1 MICYCRFIDFNRI
14 YAKLVSRQGTKIK
27 HWRIDDPREDR
38 IHGIHRG
45 RPGQFGRS
53 RSFPARRTNGGAAL
67 YNFVYKSKW
76 KLDLLV
82 LLCSVGFARPPLKTR
97 GSRMPVKK
105 KKRVNRGYVCKL
117 MDEATKPRIFDSRC
131 KIHLRYHFFPSV
143 VLRRFI
149 IQSVF
154 DWFLFSISPSTR
166 IKNRR
171 KTDGT
176 SDRCRKKI
184 NEYSN
189 AITPL
194 VRALQRRRW
203 LIAW

>member
-105 KKRVNRGYVCKL
+105 KKSKQRIRMQIDGWSNETADIRFSLQNSPSLPFFSLRGSTSFHY
-117 MDEATKPRIFDSRC
+117 
-131 KIHLRYHFFPSV
+131 
-143 VLRRFI
+143 
-149 IQSVF
+149 
-154 DWFLFSISPSTR
+154 SISVRLISFLDFSFD
-166 IKNRR
+166 KN
-171 KTDGT
+171 K
-176 SDRCRKKI
+176 
-184 NEYSN
+184 E
-189 AITPL
+189 
-194 VRALQRRRW
+194 
-203 LIAW
+203 

>member
-1 MICYCRFIDFNRI
+1 MICDCRFIDFNRI
-14 YAKLVSRQGTKIK
+14 YTKLVSHQGTKIK
-27 HWRIDDPREDR
+27 LLRIDDPQEDR
-38 IHGIHRG
+38 IHGTHRG
-45 RPGQFGRS
+45 RPEPFGRS
-53 RSFPARRTNGGAAL
+53 RSFAARRTNGGAAL

-105 KKRVNRGYVCKL
+105 RGSRGYVCKL

-131 KIHLRYHFFPSV
+131 KIHLRYHFFPSA

-171 KTDGT
+171 KIDGT
-176 SDRCRKKI
+176 FDRSRKKI
-184 NEYSN
+184 KEYSN